1 MALMNINEYCQMI
14 LKEKIEVR
22 NFTFQNNGKH
32 HQLGQ
37 ETQTNLPFI
46 RDKPP
51 SGRLTLSARRSRP
64 REGSDEQG
72 SKLSLPLA
80 ADAATNTVNVV
91 KGIPIPSAGA
101 SKPPMAPAAAA
112 GGGGDG
118 VVPPVANNTE
128 TNPTGVDITPIAVRP
143 SKRAKVLPPVKS
155 GVYDESKNENLL
167 NTSAGALVTSQ
178 RQRRRSL
185 TWLRKQNSNNF
196 ISPLPPRPNS
206 MVTQKTN
213 FDYDGSFDEDIPSI
227 PTTDILSEKPSK
239 SLRTVPL
246 LNISVVPAWIGN
258 DDDDD

>member
-1 MALMNINEYCQMI
+1 MP
-14 LKEKIEVR
+14 
-22 NFTFQNNGKH
+22 FT
-32 HQLGQ
+32 
-37 ETQTNLPFI
+37 

-64 REGSDEQG
+64 REGSDDNDP
-72 SKLSLPLA
+72 LSLLA

-101 SKPPMAPAAAA
+101 PKPPVAAAAA
-112 GGGGDG
+112 GAGAGAG
-118 VVPPVANNTE
+118 PPVANNTE
-128 TNPTGVDITPIAVRP
+128 TNPTGVDITPIPVRP

-185 TWLRKQNSNNF
+185 TWIRKQNSNNF

-227 PTTDILSEKPSK
+227 PTTDILSEKPIK

-258 DDDDD
+258 DDNDDDDK